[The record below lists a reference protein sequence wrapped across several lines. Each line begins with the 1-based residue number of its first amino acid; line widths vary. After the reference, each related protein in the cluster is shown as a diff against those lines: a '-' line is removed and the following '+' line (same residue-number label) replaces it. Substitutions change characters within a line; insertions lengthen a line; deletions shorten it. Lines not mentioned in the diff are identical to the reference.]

1 MALTAVGFD
10 FHSLLQFFIF
20 TDKAFVRQHEA
31 RISELMLKKASRLVW
46 NSASQKICKYQKKKN
61 QPVVVILIYESVLK
75 SLGIILERC
84 TNLPARQK
92 ICDFLNLCLPS
103 GIKLSVAPRLVI
115 HLSPLFVE

>member
-31 RISELMLKKASRLVW
+31 RISELMLKKGITISLEF
-46 NSASQKICKYQKKKN
+46 CKPENLQVSGKKN

-84 TNLPARQK
+84 TNLPTRQK